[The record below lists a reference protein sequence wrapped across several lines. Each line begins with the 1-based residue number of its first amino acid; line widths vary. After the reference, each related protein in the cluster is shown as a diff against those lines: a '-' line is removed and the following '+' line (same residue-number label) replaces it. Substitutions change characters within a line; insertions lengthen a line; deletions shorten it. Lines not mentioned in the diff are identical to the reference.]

1 VPQITHF
8 NPEKHLVK
16 LPLSV
21 L

>member
-1 VPQITHF
+1 VPQITQF

>member
-8 NPEKHLVK
+8 NPEKHLLK